1 MRQTSQ
7 TRLSDVALEKK
18 YVLKDLGKKT
28 CPAVPKNHHVT
39 VQVGIFDDTNW
50 CCSKLVLTPEF
61 ILLIPFVF
69 KHTLGPD
76 ICESFATSSFLGG
89 SHISH
94 RNIGHGYGAVD
105 SCRKKNLVTKSWELE
120 GFGAEPHSPTAT
132 LRLWWAKRK
141 MSHVQIFPGSSWLLG
156 ASARSWWKTWW
167 HGAPFYS

>member
-1 MRQTSQ
+1 M
-7 TRLSDVALEKK
+7 LLWKKICLEGF
-18 YVLKDLGKKT
+18 GKKT

-89 SHISH
+89 SHIS
-94 RNIGHGYGAVD
+94 IETLDTVMVPLTAV
-105 SCRKKNLVTKSWELE
+105 
-120 GFGAEPHSPTAT
+120 
-132 LRLWWAKRK
+132 AK
-141 MSHVQIFPGSSWLLG
+141 
-156 ASARSWWKTWW
+156 KTWW
-167 HGAPFYS
+167 QNHGSWRDLGQNPTARQPLYDFDELRGKCHMFRSSQAAVDFWALRLDLGGKHGDMVLPSTAKEV